1 MKREKMFQRVLAS
14 ILSLALVLTGIS
26 LQGFMPVQAAEA
38 EDGLLVYYDFVS
50 QNDQAAQ
57 IPDASGNNNIAEIE
71 AVSGSARGKYTI
83 VDANIYGRNVKAL
96 DLKGGDD
103 GAFLILPE
111 GILSKSE
118 SVTVSAWV
126 KLTTDNGYQR
136 IWDFGSG
143 TQKNFYLCSDNYNKG
158 LEGYS
163 VIIKN
168 DGVEGIEDR
177 GEIGI
182 GKGKNEDDSVKN
194 IDKNRWVLT
203 TVVMDGSKMS
213 LYENGVLV
221 GEKETGIKVK
231 DLGATNQNYI
241 AYSQYGDTP
250 TTGQFAEFKIYNK
263 ALTAQQIKAM
273 YNVTDAG
280 IVSADD
286 ADLDLG
292 DLSNVTEDFDLPAK
306 GVNGSSL
313 AWTSQNSAI
322 AIENGTAKVTRPAKG
337 AENATGTITAAISF
351 GEAGPVNKTFDV
363 TVMAEYT
370 DQQIVEHDKEAAA
383 KAVGDISTIIDKTL
397 VLPAK
402 GEWGSA
408 ITWTWEGKA
417 GGKGKLEIPS
427 QADEDGNVTA
437 KVTRPPIGSESEQGK
452 LKATVASGTVNQEL
466 VFDVTLLAYSNS
478 IEIKSVENV
487 NITTLV
493 GRSPTMPK
501 FVKVTFSDNSTN
513 KMQVRWPNDIEEEN
527 YKTAGTFTVEGTLVG
542 EFEKVTATVTV
553 KDEEEVVKTVLS
565 DNFDLNDISLD
576 KIGTEGSILTQNQER
591 DIVYLKLLDN
601 KRMLYNF
608 YKTFGETAEIE
619 NVKPLGGWDEPGG
632 LLRGHSTGHYMSA
645 LALAY
650 ASTGDDEIKSKLDNM
665 VTELHKLQQKSKG
678 NPADFETAGVKVD
691 TWSTDPNEWGEGFIS
706 AYSPD
711 QFALLEIYTPYGSPD
726 SGIWAPYYTLHKLL
740 AGLLDA
746 YTYTGNEEALTAAK
760 ALGKWAYNR
769 LKDLPQEQLTKMWG
783 MYIAGELGG
792 MNESMAQLYIY
803 AKEGNDPDADL
814 FLKGAKLFDNTVFFD
829 NLAKNVDD
837 IRNRHAN
844 QHIPQVIGALKIF
857 EATVAKGE
865 PNMYYYNV
873 AQNFWDMT
881 VSRYAYSIGGV
892 GVGEAFPKDPY
903 TQAANI
909 MGDRNCETC
918 AAYNMLKMTKML
930 NNYDPDNAEYMDYYE
945 RTLYNQILA
954 SQTPNVTSKMHN
966 GTTYMLPIGPG
977 ARRDFGGDYDAFTCC
992 HGTGMENH
1000 VKYQEAAYAKTEN
1013 DLYVGLYLPSTLTWK
1028 EKGVKVVQE
1037 TEFPSESTKITVVSA
1052 SDGQEVP
1059 GQKAEGKEAGT
1070 FNMKL
1075 RVPYW
1080 ATKGFEITVN
1090 GTKKE
1095 VSAEISTY
1103 VTLENIKAGDVI
1115 EITMPWGIHLDK
1127 TPDTLEDSTV
1137 ASFMYGPFV
1146 MASRNSSTEWQN
1158 LTVPENLENYMKV
1171 STNEKNGFPILTGAG
1186 LEFVPMFAPEL
1197 ASEPYH
1203 AYSKVAVIPDDG
1215 SEWYQ
1220 LKVDNRTPLNG
1231 SISTNAK
1238 GIMMKEGT
1246 DLVVTL
1252 KPNDGYAVRKLI
1264 VNGQDV
1270 KDQVENNVY
1279 TLENVSAD
1287 VQLMVTFRPPADDPM
1302 NLEYSA
1308 TIASDRANDQD
1319 NWYGEK
1325 EDVQRDWEPQAS
1337 DGQGKKGWV
1346 NWYTAPGAECKLWY
1360 TWDDPVTMN
1369 AFDVYWRA
1377 NNAWM
1382 KVPGSLEI
1390 SYLDADGNWQKA
1402 VMHTSYENSVKM
1414 NQYNRITFDE
1424 ITTTAVRLDMTINT
1438 SDANEAAGCTGVY
1451 RWKVM
1456 KLEDTPPVT
1465 DPADK
1470 EALTAS
1476 IENAED
1482 VMEGR
1487 KESDYTGDYAS
1498 VWTTLTEKLAAAND
1512 VKELE
1517 TATQDAVDAAKNELD
1532 AAVEAFVNT
1541 TLDMKLEAGKAAKSG
1556 KDEKDY
1562 PAAAWKELTD
1572 AIAEAEALKE
1582 NEEATQKQKLDACDR
1597 IDAAI
1602 SSFKPIGKELAEEL
1616 KNQAVAAME
1625 GKNKNDYD
1633 AAVWEAL
1640 ESAIKAYN
1648 DLPENAS
1655 DEDILRAYRLLE
1667 EALKNFVPKGEQP
1680 NVPVASVTL
1689 NKTSLTLTEGGSETL
1704 TATVAPADASNK
1716 AVNWTSSN
1724 PNVAS
1729 VENGKVTAKT
1739 AGTAVITVASI
1750 ADSTK
1755 KATCNVT
1762 VNAKPGSNGP
1772 TQETKVSGVT
1782 LNVKKLTMGVKE
1794 KYTLKATVKPAGVKN
1809 KKVTWKSDNTKVLTV
1824 KNGKLTAK
1832 KAGKAK
1838 ITVTSAA
1845 DKTKK
1850 KTITV
1855 TVKKAPDKKAK
1866 VTLNKK
1872 KVTLKLK
1879 GKSKTFQIKPK
1890 VSSKYGSAS
1899 FKYTIDKKGK
1909 KAVKVD
1915 ANGKVTAKKK
1925 GKATITVKTYN
1936 GKAKAV
1942 LKVTVK

>member
-38 EDGLLVYYDFVS
+38 EDNLLVYYDFVS

-57 IPDASGNNNIAEIE
+57 IPDASGHNNIAEIE

-96 DLKGGDD
+96 DLRGGDD
-103 GAFLILPE
+103 GAFLMLPE
-111 GILSKSE
+111 GILSE
-118 SVTVSAWV
+118 CEAVTISAWV

-143 TQKNFYLCSDNYNKG
+143 TSKNFYLCSDNYNAG
-158 LEGYS
+158 FEGYS
-163 VIIKN
+163 AIIN
-168 DGVEGIEDR
+168 NGDGEV
-177 GEIGI
+177 GI

-203 TVVMDGSKMS
+203 TVVMNGSKMS
-213 LYENGVLV
+213 LYENGALI
-221 GEKETGIKVK
+221 GEKETGIKVT
-231 DLGATNQNYI
+231 DLGATDQNYI

-263 ALTAQQIKAM
+263 ALTAQEIAAM
-273 YNVTDAG
+273 YDVTDQG

-292 DLSNVTEDFDLPAK
+292 DLSHVTEDIKLPAK
-306 GVNGSSL
+306 GVNGSDL

-322 AIENGTAKVTRPAKG
+322 EIKDGVAKVTRPAKG
-337 AENATGTITAAISF
+337 ADNVAGTITAAISF
-351 GEAGPVNKTFDV
+351 GQAKPVNKVFDV

-383 KAVGDISTIIDKTL
+383 KAVGDLSTIIDKTL
-397 VLPAK
+397 VLPAE
-402 GEWGSA
+402 GEWGST

-417 GGKGKLEIPS
+417 GAKGKIEIPA
-427 QADEDGNVTA
+427 QADKDGNVTA
-437 KVTRPPIGSESEQGK
+437 TVTRPPIGSESEEGT
-452 LKATVASGTVNQEL
+452 LKAAVASGAVSQDL

-478 IEIKSVENV
+478 IEIKSVEDV

-493 GRSPTMPK
+493 GHSPTMPK
-501 FVKVTFSDNSTN
+501 FVKVTYSDNSTN
-513 KMQVRWPNDIEEEN
+513 KMQVRWPDDIEEEN
-527 YKTAGTFTVEGTLVG
+527 YSKAGTFTVEGTLVG

-565 DNFDLNDISLD
+565 DSFDLNDISLD
-576 KIGTEGSILTQNQER
+576 KIGENGSILTQNQER
-591 DIVYLKLLDN
+591 DITYLKLLDN

-608 YKTFGETAEIE
+608 YKTFGEDAAIE

-650 ASTGDDEIKSKLDNM
+650 ASTGDAEIKAKLDEM
-665 VTELHKLQQKSKG
+665 VAELHKLQNKSQG
-678 NPADFETAGVKVD
+678 NAADFETKGVLVKD
-691 TWSTDPNEWGEGFIS
+691 WSTDPNEWGVGFIS

-711 QFALLEIYTPYGSPD
+711 QFALLEQYTPYGSPNA
-726 SGIWAPYYTLHKLL
+726 GIWAPYYTLHKLL
-740 AGLLDA
+740 AGFLDA
-746 YTYTGNEEALTAAK
+746 YTYTGNEEALTVAK

-769 LKDLPQEQLTKMWG
+769 LSVLPQEQLTKMWG

-803 AKEGNDPDADL
+803 AKEGGDADADV

-829 NLAKNVDD
+829 NLEKNVDD

-857 EATVAKGE
+857 EATVAEGK
-865 PNMYYYNV
+865 PDMYYYNV

-881 VSRYAYSIGGV
+881 VSRYTYSIGGV

-977 ARRDFGGDYDAFTCC
+977 ASRDYGDDYNAFTCC

-1037 TEFPSESTKITVVSA
+1037 TTFPSESTKIIVSA
-1052 SDGQEVP
+1052 SDGQEAS
-1059 GQKAEGKEAGT
+1059 GQNAEGKETGTEEAGT

-1080 ATKGFEITVN
+1080 ATKGFEVTVN

-1095 VSAEISTY
+1095 LNAEISTY
-1103 VTLENIKAGDVI
+1103 VTLQNIKAGDVI
-1115 EITMPWGIHLDK
+1115 EIKMPWSIHLDK

-1146 MASRNSSTEWQN
+1146 MASRNRSTEWQN

-1171 STNEKNGFPILTGAG
+1171 STNKENGFPILTGAG

-1215 SEWYQ
+1215 SEWYR
-1220 LKVDNRTPLNG
+1220 LKADNKTPLNG

-1238 GIMMKEGT
+1238 GIMMREGS

-1252 KPNDGYAVRKLI
+1252 KPNEGYAVRKLI
-1264 VNGQDV
+1264 VNGEDV
-1270 KDQVENNVY
+1270 KDQIKNNVY
-1279 TLENVSAD
+1279 TLKNVSAD
-1287 VQLMVTFRPPADDPM
+1287 VELMVTFRPPTDNPM

-1308 TIASDRANDQD
+1308 TIASDRSNDQD

-1325 EDVQRDWEPQAS
+1325 EDVQRNWEPETS
-1337 DGQGKKGWV
+1337 YSHSKGWV
-1346 NWYTAPGAECKLWY
+1346 NWWTPPGAECKLWY

-1369 AFDVYWRA
+1369 AFDIYWRV
-1377 NNAWM
+1377 NRTDDKKGGWM
-1382 KVPGSLEI
+1382 KTPGSLEI
-1390 SYLDADGNWQKA
+1390 SYLDEEGNWQKA
-1402 VMHTSYENSVKM
+1402 TLKTEYADCVKTD
-1414 NQYNRITFDE
+1414 QYNRITFDE

-1438 SDANEAAGCTGVY
+1438 SEENEVAGCTGVY

-1456 KLEDTPPVT
+1456 KLDASTE
-1465 DPADK
+1465 PANKD
-1470 EALTAS
+1470 ALIAS

-1482 VMEGR
+1482 VLEGR
-1487 KESDYTGDYAS
+1487 EESDYTGDYAS
-1498 VWTTLTEKLAAAND
+1498 AWTTLSEKLAAANE
-1512 VKELE
+1512 VKASE
-1517 TATQDAVDAAKNELD
+1517 TATQDAVDTAKSELD
-1532 AAVEAFVNT
+1532 AAVAAFVDA
-1541 TLDMKLEAGKAAKSG
+1541 TLDMKLEAAEAAKNG
-1556 KDEKDY
+1556 KDENDY
-1562 PAAAWKELTD
+1562 PVAAWKELTD
-1572 AIAEAEALKE
+1572 AIADAKALKTD
-1582 NEEATQKQKLDACDR
+1582 EEATQQQKLDACDR

-1602 SSFKPIGKELAEEL
+1602 SNFKPIGKEEAEKL
-1616 KNQAVAAME
+1616 KDQAVAAMKD
-1625 GKNKNDYD
+1625 KNKDDYD
-1633 AAVWEAL
+1633 TAVWDELEA
-1640 ESAIKAYN
+1640 AINAYN
-1648 DLPENAS
+1648 SLPENAS
-1655 DEDILRAYRLLE
+1655 EEEILKAYRRLE
-1667 EALKNFVPKGEQP
+1667 EALKNFVPKEKP
-1680 NVPVASVTL
+1680 VVVPVTNVTL

-1704 TATVAPADASNK
+1704 TAKVDPENASNK
-1716 AVNWTSSN
+1716 AVSWTSSN

-1739 AGTAVITVASI
+1739 AGTAVITVASV

-1762 VNAKPGSNGP
+1762 VNAKPSTGGQTP
-1772 TQETKVSGVT
+1772 EVKVSSVT

-1809 KKVTWKSDNTKVLTV
+1809 KKVTWKSDNTKVVTV

>member
-1 MKREKMFQRVLAS
+1 MKKEKMFQRVLAS
-14 ILSLALVLTGIS
+14 ILSLALVLTSIS
-26 LQGFMPVQAAEA
+26 LQGFMTVQAE
-38 EDGLLVYYDFVS
+38 EIENDLVVYYDFVS

-57 IPDASGNNNIAEIE
+57 IPDASHNGNIAEID

-103 GAFLILPE
+103 GAFLLLPE
-111 GILSKSE
+111 GIISE
-118 SVTVSAWV
+118 YQAVTISTWV

-143 TQKNFYLCSDNYNKG
+143 TEKNFYLCSDNYNSG

-163 VIIKN
+163 AIINK
-168 DGVEGIEDR
+168 GEGEV
-177 GEIGI
+177 GI
-182 GKGKNEDDSVKN
+182 GKGKNDDGSVKN

-203 TVVMDGSKMS
+203 TVVLNGTEMS
-213 LYENGVLV
+213 LYENGQLIAT
-221 GEKETGIKVK
+221 KDTGITLG
-231 DLGATNQNYI
+231 DLGATTQNFI
-241 AYSQYGDTP
+241 AYSQYEDTP
-250 TTGQFAEFKIYNK
+250 TTGQFAEFKIYSR
-263 ALTAQQIKAM
+263 ALTAAEIAAM

-286 ADLDLG
+286 AELDLG
-292 DLSNVTEDFDLPAK
+292 DLSHVTEDFELPAK
-306 GVNGSSL
+306 GVNGSDI

-322 AIENGTAKVTRPAKG
+322 SIENGTAKVTRPEKG
-337 AENATGTITAAISF
+337 QENVSGTITAAISH
-351 GEAGPVNKTFDV
+351 GTADPVSKVFDV
-363 TVMAEYT
+363 TVIAKYT
-370 DQQIVEHDKEAAA
+370 DEQIVAHDKEAAV
-383 KAVGDISTIIDKTL
+383 KAVGDLSTIIDKTL

-402 GEWGSA
+402 GEWGSN
-408 ITWTWEGKA
+408 ITWTWEGQA
-417 GGKGKLEIPS
+417 NGKGKIEIPS
-427 QADEDGNVTA
+427 QADEEGNVTA
-437 KVTRPPIGSESEQGK
+437 KVTRPPIGSESEQGT
-452 LKATVASGTVNQEL
+452 LKAAIASGDVTDNL

-478 IEIKSVENV
+478 IEIKSVEEVNV
-487 NITTLV
+487 TTLV
-493 GRSPTMPK
+493 GHSPTMPK
-501 FVKVTFSDNSTN
+501 FVKVTYSNNTTG
-513 KMQVRWPNDIEEEN
+513 KMQVRWPDDIDEEN
-527 YKTAGTFTVEGTLVG
+527 YKAAGTFTVEGTLVG
-542 EFEKVTATVTV
+542 EFEKVTANVTV
-553 KDEEEVVKTVLS
+553 VDEEEVVKTVLS
-565 DNFDLNDISLD
+565 DSFDLNDISLD
-576 KIGTEGSILTQNQER
+576 KIGANGSILTQNQDR

-608 YKTFGETAEIE
+608 YNTFGEKDTIKD
-619 NVKPLGGWDEPGG
+619 VKPLGGWDEPGG

-650 ASTGDDEIKSKLDNM
+650 ASTGDEELKTKLDEM
-665 VTELHKLQQKSKG
+665 VSELHKLQQKSKG
-678 NPADFETAGVKVD
+678 DPAAFETKGVLVKD
-691 TWSTDPNEWGEGFIS
+691 WSTDPNEWGQGFIS

-711 QFALLEIYTPYGSPD
+711 QFALLEQYVGYGSPD

-769 LKDLPQEQLTKMWG
+769 LRVLPQEQLTKMWG

-803 AKEGNDPDADL
+803 AKADNDADADV

-829 NLAKNVDD
+829 NLEKNVDD

-844 QHIPQVIGALKIF
+844 QHIPQVIGALKIY
-857 EATVAKGE
+857 EATAAQGT
-865 PNMYYYNV
+865 PDMYYYNV
-873 AQNFWDMT
+873 AQNFWDMV

-918 AAYNMLKMTKML
+918 AAYNMMKMTKML

-977 ARRDFGGDYDAFTCC
+977 ATRDFGDDYNAFTCC

-1000 VKYQEAAYAKTEN
+1000 VKYQEAAYAKKEN

-1052 SDGQEVP
+1052 SDGQEAP
-1059 GQKAEGKEAGT
+1059 GQKTESETNEAGT

-1080 ATKGFEITVN
+1080 ATKGFEVTVN
-1090 GTKKE
+1090 GTKKQ
-1095 VSAEISTY
+1095 VNAEISTY
-1103 VTLENIKAGDVI
+1103 VTLENIKAGDVV
-1115 EITMPWGIHLDK
+1115 EITMPWSIHLDK

-1137 ASFMYGPFV
+1137 ASIMYGPFV

-1158 LTVPENLENYMKV
+1158 LTLPENLENYMKV
-1171 STNEKNGFPILTGAG
+1171 STNEENGFPILTGG
-1186 LEFVPMFAPEL
+1186 GYEFVPMFAPEL

-1215 SEWYQ
+1215 SEWYR
-1220 LKVDNRTPLNG
+1220 LKADNKTPLNG

-1238 GIMMKEGT
+1238 GIMMREGT

-1252 KPNDGYAVRKLI
+1252 KPNEGYAVRKLI
-1264 VNGQDV
+1264 VNGEDV
-1270 KDQVENNVY
+1270 KDQIKDNVY
-1279 TLENVSAD
+1279 TLKNVSAD
-1287 VQLMVTFRPPADDPM
+1287 VELIVTFRPPTDNPM

-1325 EDVQRDWEPQAS
+1325 EDVQRDWEPENSTKHA
-1337 DGQGKKGWV
+1337 KGWV
-1346 NWYTAPGAECKLWY
+1346 NWWTPPGAECKLWY

-1369 AFDVYWRA
+1369 TFDVYWRA

-1390 SYLDADGNWQKA
+1390 SYLDNDGEWQKA
-1402 VMHTSYENSVKM
+1402 NMTTSYENAVKM

-1438 SDANEAAGCTGVY
+1438 SEENEVAGCTGVY

-1456 KLEDTPPVT
+1456 KLDTPVG

-1470 EALTAS
+1470 EALFTS
-1476 IENAED
+1476 IENAEA

-1498 VWTTLTEKLAAAND
+1498 AWTTLTEKLAAAKD
-1512 VKELE
+1512 VNELA
-1517 TATQDAVDAAKNELD
+1517 TATQDAVDTAKSELD
-1532 AAVEAFVNT
+1532 TAVEAFVNT
-1541 TLDMKLEAGKAAKSG
+1541 TLDMKLEAGKAAKKD
-1556 KDEKDY
+1556 KDENDY
-1562 PAAAWKELTD
+1562 PVAAWKELTD
-1572 AIAEAEALKE
+1572 AIADAEALKG
-1582 NEEATQKQKLDACDR
+1582 NQEATQKQKLDACDR

-1602 SSFKPIGKELAEEL
+1602 SNFKPIGKEEADKL
-1616 KNQAVAAME
+1616 KDQAVAAME
-1625 GKNKNDYD
+1625 GKNKEDYD
-1633 AAVWEAL
+1633 AAVWDELQA
-1640 ESAIKAYN
+1640 AIDAYN
-1648 DLPENAS
+1648 ALPENAS
-1655 DEDILRAYRLLE
+1655 EEDILTAFRRLE
-1667 EALKNFVPKGEQP
+1667 NALKNFVPKED
-1680 NVPVASVTL
+1680 VISVSEVKL
-1689 NKTSLTLTEGGSETL
+1689 NKNSLTLTEGGSETL
-1704 TATVAPADASNK
+1704 TATVLPANASNK
-1716 AVNWTSSN
+1716 NVTWDSSN
-1724 PNVAS
+1724 QNVAT
-1729 VENGKVTAKT
+1729 VVNGKVTAKK
-1739 AGTAVITVASI
+1739 AGTAVITVTSA
-1750 ADSTK
+1750 ADNTK
-1755 KATCNVT
+1755 KASCTVK
-1762 VNAKPGSNGP
+1762 VNAKTTP
-1772 TQETKVSGVT
+1772 EVRVSSVT
-1782 LNVKKLTMGVKE
+1782 LNVNKLTMGVKE

-1809 KKVTWKSDNTKVLTV
+1809 KKVTWKSSNIKVVSV

-1832 KAGKAK
+1832 KTGKAK
-1838 ITVTSAA
+1838 ITATSVA
-1845 DKTKK
+1845 DKNKK

-1866 VTLNKK
+1866 ITLNKK
-1872 KVTLKLK
+1872 NVTLKLK

-1890 VSSKYGSAS
+1890 VSSKYGCAS
-1899 FKYTIDKKGK
+1899 FKYTVDKKGK

-1925 GKATITVKTYN
+1925 GKAVITVKTYN